1 MVHKNLAPS
10 DEITETL
17 QEESTTYFPK
27 MINLI
32 TNERTY
38 VLWAQP
44 ASQPGQ
50 GLDCECE
57 STDIAQ
63 ALAAPH
69 SLELIIA
76 KEWES

>member
-44 ASQPGQ
+44 ARAGTVSP
-50 GLDCECE
+50 L
-57 STDIAQ
+57 TDTAQ

>member
-1 MVHKNLAPS
+1 
-10 DEITETL
+10 
-17 QEESTTYFPK
+17 

-44 ASQPGQ
+44 ASQGR
-50 GLDCECE
+50 DCE

-63 ALAAPH
+63 ALAAPQ